1 LVMKDALKP
10 NIGKHILKEVEAV
23 WRGIEIR
30 ESKDYVKDIYDAID
44 AAEEFVNGWTFED
57 FASDRKTQFAVIRAL
72 EIIGEATKNI
82 PYEVREKYP
91 SVPWKDLA
99 GIRDKLI
106 HAYFGV
112 NLEVVR
118 LSVKEGIPE
127 AKPDI
132 KRILD
137 EM

>member
-1 LVMKDALKP
+1 M
-10 NIGKHILKEVEAV
+10 E
-23 WRGIEIR
+23 
-30 ESKDYVKDIYDAID
+30 
-44 AAEEFVNGWTFED
+44 AAEEFVSGWTFED
-57 FASDRKTQFAVIRAL
+57 FAADRKTQFAVIRAL

-99 GIRDKLI
+99 GIRDKLV

-112 NLEVVR
+112 NLKVVW

-127 AKPDI
+127 ANLISNAYWMKCESEKNSPQREKNRLI
-132 KRILD
+132 
-137 EM
+137 

>member
-1 LVMKDALKP
+1 M
-10 NIGKHILKEVEAV
+10 E
-23 WRGIEIR
+23 
-30 ESKDYVKDIYDAID
+30 
-44 AAEEFVNGWTFED
+44 AAEKFVNNWTFEEFTED
-57 FASDRKTQFAVIRAL
+57 LKTQFAVIRAL

-82 PYEVREKYP
+82 PSEVREKYP

-99 GIRDKLI
+99 GIRDKLV

-112 NLEVVR
+112 NLEVVW

-127 AKPDI
+127 TKPDI

>member
-1 LVMKDALKP
+1 MMQWRQQKNLSTAVHLKNLP
-10 NIGKHILKEVEAV
+10 KIAKHNLQSLEL
-23 WRGIEIR
+23 WRLLAKQQR
-30 ESKDYVKDIYDAID
+30 MSLMNYV
-44 AAEEFVNGWTFED
+44 
-57 FASDRKTQFAVIRAL
+57 R
-72 EIIGEATKNI
+72 NI
-82 PYEVREKYP
+82 PLFLGN
-91 SVPWKDLA
+91 LA

-112 NLEVVR
+112 NLKVVW

>member
-1 LVMKDALKP
+1 MMQWKQQKNLSATGHLKSLLQTAKPVCGNQGSGNHWGSNKD
-10 NIGKHILKEVEAV
+10 
-23 WRGIEIR
+23 
-30 ESKDYVKDIYDAID
+30 
-44 AAEEFVNGWTFED
+44 
-57 FASDRKTQFAVIRAL
+57 
-72 EIIGEATKNI
+72 I
-82 PYEVREKYP
+82 PYEVRVKYP
-91 SVPWKDLA
+91 FVPWKDLA

-112 NLEVVR
+112 NLKVVW

-132 KRILD
+132 KSILD

>member
-1 LVMKDALKP
+1 M
-10 NIGKHILKEVEAV
+10 E
-23 WRGIEIR
+23 
-30 ESKDYVKDIYDAID
+30 
-44 AAEEFVNGWTFED
+44 AAEEFVSGLTFEE
-57 FASDRKTQFAVIRAL
+57 FTEDRKTQFAVIRAL

-82 PYEVREKYP
+82 PYEVSEKYP
-91 SVPWKDLA
+91 FVPWKDLA

-106 HAYFGV
+106 HTYFGV
-112 NLEVVR
+112 NLKVVW

-137 EM
+137 EMYSDKPPPGEKNRLI